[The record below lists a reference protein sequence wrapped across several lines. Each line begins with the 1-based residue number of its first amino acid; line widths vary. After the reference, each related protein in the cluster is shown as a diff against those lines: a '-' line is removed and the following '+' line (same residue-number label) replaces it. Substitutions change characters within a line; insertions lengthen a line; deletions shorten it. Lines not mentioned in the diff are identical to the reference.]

1 MITSDDVLTVLKE
14 EAEEDA
20 LRLAGVGDEEITDG
34 VFKKTKRRFNWL
46 LLNLFTAVYSIHS
59 NRFFSRG
66 YRKSCCISC
75 FNANSCINGR
85 KCWHAN
91 IGSYN

>member
-34 VFKKTKRRFNWL
+34 VITKTKRRFNWH
-46 LLNLFTAVYSIHS
+46 F
-59 NRFFSRG
+59 
-66 YRKSCCISC
+66 
-75 FNANSCINGR
+75 
-85 KCWHAN
+85 
-91 IGSYN
+91 

>member
-34 VFKKTKRRFNWL
+34 VF
-46 LLNLFTAVYSIHS
+46 
-59 NRFFSRG
+59 
-66 YRKSCCISC
+66 
-75 FNANSCINGR
+75 
-85 KCWHAN
+85 
-91 IGSYN
+91 